1 MAKNNREKI
10 GEALLL
16 LQQALAPFVE
26 RELKATFRDNWLDA
40 VRKAFS
46 DKRHYNFDEDTG
58 TWDAQSLLAVMTKFW
73 GETFDRTLG
82 RAERNLIGEIWEVRN
97 QHAHATGKSVFTS
110 QDTFRALDTM
120 ARLAESISAQ
130 ETELLRRAA
139 NDVLRLQFD
148 EQSRHERRK
157 AAKAVVEG
165 QPSSSLRSWRDVV
178 TPHEDVARGNFQRAE
193 FAADLWRVYK
203 DPGETAPEYGDAE
216 EFFRRTY
223 ITAGLKM
230 LLSSA
235 LKRLGGKGGDPVTQL
250 QTNFGGGKTHSMLAL
265 YHLCGGRPLTS
276 LPGMEELLQET
287 GVTSLPKVARVV
299 LVGTKIS
306 PGQPMIKGDG
316 TEVRTLWGEMAW
328 QIAGK
333 EGYELVRKA
342 DESGT
347 NPNEESLLRLFKE
360 HGPVMILIDEWVAYA
375 RQLHDEADLPGGS
388 FETQFTFA
396 QALTEAVSGISNALL
411 IVSLPASDAAF
422 SDGSSPDESQLIE
435 VGGQRGVEALRRL
448 RNVIGRKD
456 SPWRAAS
463 QEESYEIVRRRLFNP
478 IADPELYRHRDATVR
493 AFYDMYCN
501 QPAEFPSDARK
512 SDYETRMKAAYPIH
526 PELFDRLY
534 SDWASLV
541 KFQRTRG
548 VLRLMASVVHI
559 LWEGDDR
566 SPLILPG
573 HVAIGDPSVEQEL
586 TRYLEDNWVP
596 VIEKDVDGPQ
606 SLPLDIDRSNSNLGR
621 FSATRRVARTIYMG
635 SAPTIKASN
644 CGLDEQRIKLGCVQP
659 GETAAIFTD
668 AISKLKKRAT
678 FLFDDNGRY
687 WFSTSPSLNRLAED
701 EAERFKRKEDK
712 VHAEIQRRLEADL
725 SRDAGAFSKYH
736 LCPATSHDVVDETN
750 ARLVVLGPDKL
761 HQRNEESDA
770 LKLAREVLEKRGPG
784 PRQNSN
790 TLVFLAADM
799 QRCDDLMQSVRS
811 YLAWK
816 LISNLD
822 EKETDLTSAAKR
834 QIATR
839 VDEYDSA
846 VKARLTETWC
856 WLLVPS
862 KELRSADV
870 KWREIRLQGSGS
882 LAGRASQKLEFDAD
896 LLKKIGPSILRRE
909 IDKVPLWRG
918 DHVSIRQLVEDFA
931 KHLYLPRLTNT
942 QTLLN
947 SISEGVALS
956 SWELDGFAYADGFDE
971 VTGRY
976 QGLQV
981 GSLPMLHEMDSGLI
995 VKPEVA
1001 QAQFAAEE
1009 KADKASGATTSPDGA
1024 DPGAVGG
1031 ATTSSD
1037 PDGRNEET
1045 TVSKPSAPKHFHASL
1060 RVSPTK
1066 LVPETNKFSHEVLSH
1081 LAAKLGARVEITID
1095 VQADLE
1101 EGFDPDTIRVVTE
1114 NLRALKV
1121 DGGFES

>member
-1 MAKNNREKI
+1 MAKNNRDKI

-26 RELKATFRDNWLDA
+26 RELKATFRDTWLDA

-46 DKRHYNFDEDTG
+46 DKRHYTFDEDTG
-58 TWDAQSLLAVMTKFW
+58 HWDAQGLLAVITKFW
-73 GETFDRTLG
+73 GETFARTLG
-82 RAERNLIGEIWEVRN
+82 RAERNLVGEIWEVRN

-120 ARLAESISAQ
+120 ARLAESISAP
-130 ETELLRRAA
+130 EADLLRRGA

-165 QPSSSLRSWRDVV
+165 QSNSSLRSWRDVV

-203 DPGETAPEYGDAE
+203 DPGECAPEYGDSV

-235 LKRLGGKGGDPVTQL
+235 LKRLDGKGGDPVTQL

-265 YHLCGGRPLTS
+265 FHLCSGHPLTS

-287 GVTSLPKVARVV
+287 GVTTLPKVSRVV

-306 PGQPMIKGDG
+306 PGQPILKEDG

-328 QIAGK
+328 QIAGR

-347 NPNEESLLRLFKE
+347 NPNEESLRQLYKE
-360 HGPVMILIDEWVAYA
+360 YGPVLILIDEWVAYA
-375 RQLHDEADLPGGS
+375 RQLHDDADLPGGS

-396 QALTEAVSGISNALL
+396 QALTEAVSSVPNALL

-478 IADPELYRHRDATVR
+478 IADPELYRHRDATIR

-526 PELFDRLY
+526 LELFDRLY
-534 SDWASLV
+534 TDWSSLV

-586 TRYLEDNWVP
+586 TRYLDDNWVP

-606 SLPLDIDRSNSNLGR
+606 SLPLEIDRSNSNLGR

-635 SAPTIKASN
+635 SAPTVKASN

-668 AISKLKKRAT
+668 AILKLKKRAT
-678 FLFDDNGRY
+678 FLFDDDGRY
-687 WFSTSPSLNRLAED
+687 WFSTSPSLNRMAED
-701 EAERFKRKEDK
+701 EAERFKRKEDL
-712 VHAEIQRRLEADL
+712 VHTEIQRRLELDL
-725 SRDAGAFSKYH
+725 GRDSGSFSKYH
-736 LCPATSHDVVDETN
+736 LCPASSHDVVDETN
-750 ARLVVLGPDKL
+750 TRVVVLGPDKV
-761 HQRNEESDA
+761 HQRNEESEA
-770 LKLAREVLEKRGPG
+770 LKTARNILEKRGNA
-784 PRQNSN
+784 PRQNAN
-790 TLVFLAADM
+790 TLVFLAADI
-799 QRCDDLMQSVRS
+799 QRCDELSQAVRQ

-816 LISNLD
+816 HLSNLD
-822 EKETDLTSAAKR
+822 EAEADLTAAAKR

-839 VDEYDSA
+839 MSEYDSA
-846 VKARLTETWC
+846 VTARLAETWC
-856 WLLVPS
+856 WLLVPA
-862 KELRSADV
+862 KELRNPEI
-870 KWREIRLQGSGS
+870 KWREVRLQGTAS
-882 LAGRASQKLEFDAD
+882 LAGRASHKLESDAD
-896 LLKKIGPSILRRE
+896 LLKKIGPSVLRRE

-918 DHVSIRQLVEDFA
+918 DHISIRQLVEDFA
-931 KHLYLPRLTNT
+931 KHLYLPRLTNA

-956 SWELDGFAYADGFDE
+956 SWELDGFAYADAFDE
-971 VTGRY
+971 ASGRY
-976 QGLQV
+976 QGLKV
-981 GSLPMLHEMDSGLI
+981 GSLPQLGAMDAGLI

-1001 QAQFAAEE
+1001 AAQFASEAQAVE
-1009 KADKASGATTSPDGA
+1009 DDQDGTTFE
-1024 DPGAVGG
+1024 GG
-1031 ATTSSD
+1031 ASD
-1037 PDGRNEET
+1037 PDAPTGGPTPADPE
-1045 TVSKPSAPKHFHASL
+1045 KPELKQPKHFHAAVTL
-1060 RVSPTK
+1060 TPTK
-1066 LVPETNKFSHEVLSH
+1066 LVPDVNKFSQEVLTH
-1081 LAAKLGARVEITID
+1081 LASKLGVEIEITLDIEAKLD
-1095 VQADLE
+1095 
-1101 EGFDPDTIRVVTE
+1101 EGFDADTIRVVTE
-1114 NLRALKV
+1114 NLRALKLE
-1121 DGGFES
+1121 GGFED